1 MELSVKSIK
10 SPDFKPYGQVLAGY
24 DFSGVFKIMEKLPC
38 PSDSVVYVPSEPM
51 LEADGVF
58 AQLGNNYFGGMPIEM
73 GYCNGYNT
81 KLNCLEYH
89 RDSEVNIAQTDF
101 IALLGK
107 QELISD
113 WRFDTG
119 KVEAFLVPAGT
130 AVEFYATALH
140 YAPCSKSNSVF
151 RVAVVLPRGTNF
163 EKPKINVL
171 NAEDKLL
178 AASNKWL
185 LAHKDADEAK
195 NGAHVGLDGVNID
208 IAQVS
213 LKFE

>member
-1 MELSVKSIK
+1 MELLVKSVTN
-10 SPDFKPYGQVLAGY
+10 PGFKPYGQVLAGY
-24 DFSGVFKIMEKLPC
+24 DFSGVLKIIEKLPC
-38 PSDSVVYVPSEPM
+38 PNDSVVYVASEPL

-58 AQLGNNYFGGMPIEM
+58 ARLGSNYFGGMPIEM
-73 GYCNGYNT
+73 GYCSGYNT

-101 IALLGK
+101 IALLGR

-113 WRFDTG
+113 RKFDT
-119 KVEAFLVPAGT
+119 KNVEAFLIPAGT

-140 YAPCSKSNSVF
+140 YAPCSKSVF

-163 EKPKINVL
+163 DKPQIDVL
-171 NAEDKLL
+171 NAEDNLL
-178 AASNKWL
+178 AARNKWL
-185 LAHKDADEAK
+185 LAHKDANEAK
-195 NGAHVGLDGVNID
+195 NGAHIGLDGGNID
-208 IAQVS
+208 IAQCT

>member
-1 MELSVKSIK
+1 MELLVKSVV
-10 SPDFKPYGQVLAGY
+10 SPSFKPYGQVLAGY
-24 DFSGVFKIMEKLPC
+24 DFSGVLKILEKLPC
-38 PSDSVVYVPSEPM
+38 PSDSVAYVPSEPL

-73 GYCNGYNT
+73 GYCSGYNT

-113 WRFDTG
+113 WKFDT
-119 KVEAFLVPAGT
+119 KNVEAFLVPAGT

-140 YAPCSKSNSVF
+140 YAPCSLSVF
-151 RVAVVLPRGTNF
+151 RVAVVLPKGTNF
-163 EKPKINVL
+163 DKPQIAVL
-171 NAEDKLL
+171 NTEDNLIT
-178 AASNKWL
+178 ARNKWL
-185 LAHKDADEAK
+185 LAHKDSNEAG
-195 NGAHVGLDGVNID
+195 NGAHIGLNGVNID
-208 IAQVS
+208 IAQVN